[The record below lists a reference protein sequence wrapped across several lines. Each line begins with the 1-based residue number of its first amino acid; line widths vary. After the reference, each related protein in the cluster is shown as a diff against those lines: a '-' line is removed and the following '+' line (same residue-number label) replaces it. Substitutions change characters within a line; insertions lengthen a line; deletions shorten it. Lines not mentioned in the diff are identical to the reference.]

1 MFMATYISLINFT
14 DQGIRNVK
22 QSPERAK
29 AATQAAE
36 KLGIKVKDV
45 YWTLGQ
51 YDAVLIADAPNDEAI
66 TAWALGTGSLGN
78 VRTQT
83 MRAFSAEE
91 TNRILAKIP

>member
-1 MFMATYISLINFT
+1 MATHVVLIDFT

-29 AATQAAE
+29 AAITGAE

-45 YWTLGQ
+45 YWTLGAH
-51 YDAVLIADAPNDEAI
+51 DAVLVAESPDDEAI
-66 TAWALGTGSLGN
+66 TAWALDLGSLGN

-91 TNRILAKIP
+91 TSRILAKIP